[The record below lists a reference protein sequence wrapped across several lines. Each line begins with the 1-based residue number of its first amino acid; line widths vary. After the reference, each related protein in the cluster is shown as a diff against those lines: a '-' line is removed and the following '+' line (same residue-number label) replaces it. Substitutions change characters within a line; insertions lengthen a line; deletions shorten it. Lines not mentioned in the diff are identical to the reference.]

1 MKITRRQL
9 RKIIL
14 EEGHKLML
22 ESDASERRQSEM
34 RQFAESRGG
43 ARVRSEG
50 SKIKASS
57 EAIQKLATEQ
67 TGAMRETLYRMSE
80 FVRKV
85 GESYASIGLLEE
97 GSSVVE
103 TLPSLKE
110 LKALS
115 KSMKKLE

>member
-9 RKIIL
+9 RRIIL
-14 EEGHKLML
+14 EEKQRLML
-22 ESDASERRQSEM
+22 ESDEKRQSEM
-34 RQFAESRGG
+34 RQFAETRGG

-50 SKIKASS
+50 KKIKESS
-57 EAIQKLATEQ
+57 EAIQRLATEQ
-67 TGAMRETLYRMSE
+67 TGGMRETLYRMSE

-85 GESYASIGLLEE
+85 GESYGSIGLLDE
-97 GSSVVE
+97 GDSVGD

-110 LKALS
+110 LKALA

>member
-9 RKIIL
+9 RRIIL
-14 EEGHKLML
+14 EEKQRLIL
-22 ESDASERRQSEM
+22 ESDEKRQSEM

-50 SKIKASS
+50 KKIKASS
-57 EAIQKLATEQ
+57 EAIQRLATEQ
-67 TGAMRETLYRMSE
+67 TGHMRETLNKMSE

-85 GESYASIGLLEE
+85 GESYGSIGLLDE
-97 GSSVVE
+97 GDSVGDS
-103 TLPSLKE
+103 LPSLKE
-110 LKALS
+110 LKALT